1 MAALTATQ
9 AVSVF
14 DFNFHFFEKTGC
26 TLPVIRQGRD
36 SSLPETADQRYA

>member
-14 DFNFHFFEKTGC
+14 EFNFHFFEKTGC
-26 TLPVIRQGRD
+26 ALLVIHQRRD